1 MKRTKMVALLVVCM
15 LLVVAFVGCS
25 NSGQPEESA
34 SAESS
39 SPEASVEASE
49 SPEES
54 SAAPE
59 EPSDEKSADGDKKYL
74 IGFSAGYSMV
84 QHWELEMNGCQA
96 AADEN
101 NVEFIFQFADGD
113 EQKQVADIET
123 MVEMGIDMLIVGPAN
138 SEGIVPTIEELK
150 EKGIP
155 VMTSDIGISGTD
167 VVAHVA
173 SDNYQIGVMAA
184 DFMGEQLGGKGKV
197 AIVGWAAASATS
209 DREQGFTDTMAE
221 KYPDIEIVSHQDVG
235 GDRTKSL
242 EICENI
248 LQSNSDLN
256 AIFGANAECALG
268 AYGATQSLNRNE
280 VMIVAVDSDSEVMEA
295 IANETNLVAT
305 VAQNPY
311 EMGYQAM
318 MTAINYLDG
327 EEVTDIPIDAEVVTV
342 DNVQEIVD
350 RDNAFL
356 EK

>member
-1 MKRTKMVALLVVCM
+1 MKRTKLVALLVVCM
-15 LLVVAFVGCS
+15 LLVVAFAGCS
-25 NSGQPEESA
+25 SGGQTAETSSP
-34 SAESS
+34 SAEAT
-39 SPEASVEASE
+39 PEASQAA
-49 SPEES
+49 EES
-54 SAAPE
+54 SAEAPAE
-59 EPSDEKSADGDKKYL
+59 SESAADGDKYL
-74 IGFSAGYSMV
+74 VGFSAGYSMV

-101 NVEFIFQFADGD
+101 NVEFIYQFADGD

-184 DFMGEQLGGKGKV
+184 DFLGEQLGGEGKI

-209 DREQGFTDTMAE
+209 DREQGFVDTMAE
-221 KYPDIEIVSHQDVG
+221 KYPDIEIVSQQDVG

-242 EICENI
+242 EISENI
-248 LQSNSDLN
+248 LQSNSDLA
-256 AIFGANAECALG
+256 AIFGCNAECALG
-268 AYGATQSLNRNE
+268 AYGATQSLNRND
-280 VMIVAVDSDSEVMEA
+280 VLIVSVDSDSEVMDA
-295 IANETNLVAT
+295 IAGATNLVAT

-311 EMGYQAM
+311 DMGYEAM
-318 MTAINYLDG
+318 MTAIDYLNG
-327 EEVTDIPIDAEVVTV
+327 KEVKDIAIDAEIVTIA
-342 DNVQEIVD
+342 NVQEIVD

-356 EK
+356 GK